1 MRTIAYLSYPHFADC
16 DLPLLHHLQQQE
28 PGLIYILQLTEKDK
42 QRTIINVQQLKKKGA
57 VYPANEY
64 PELRML
70 ATWLDMR
77 RVFVL
82 NMPGLHDFS
91 WTNLMAVARLC
102 RFLRRRRCSLLHFTW
117 PLRYG
122 AFPLYAFRRKM
133 LLTVHD
139 PLPHSSETGALNRF
153 HRWVAFRMVPR
164 FLLLNTTQ
172 RAAFMSQ
179 NKLTSDR
186 VFSSRLSI
194 YSHLKDTV
202 PVLPASSGYV
212 LFVGGISSHKGV
224 DILCEA
230 MRQVHQSHPRLKLV
244 VAGSGKLY
252 FDPAPYLQEG
262 FLELHNRYLTD
273 AELKG
278 FIQQAAFV
286 VCPYRDA
293 TQSGVIMSAFALAKP
308 VIATS
313 VGALAEMV
321 EDGRHGL
328 IVPPADSSALAEAIV
343 RLLASDALLEKM
355 RENILADYHSGS
367 RSWEHITAGL
377 QHIYSLPLFVANTPH
392 T

>member
-1 MRTIAYLSYPHFADC
+1 MRTIVYLSYPHFADC

-42 QRTIINVQQLKKKGA
+42 QRTIVNVGQLKKKGG
-57 VYPANEY
+57 VYPADEY

-70 ATWLDMR
+70 TRYIDINKAY
-77 RVFVL
+77 VL

-91 WTNLMAVARLC
+91 WANIVAVIRLC
-102 RFLRRRRCSLLHFTW
+102 RFLRQRGFSLLHFTW

-153 HRWVAFRMVPR
+153 HRWVAFKLVPR
-164 FLLLNTTQ
+164 FLLLNMTQ
-172 RAAFMSQ
+172 RDEFIARNRLS
-179 NKLTSDR
+179 SDC
-186 VFSSRLSI
+186 VFNSRLSI
-194 YSHLKDTV
+194 YTHLKDTV

-212 LFVGGISSHKGV
+212 LFIGGISSHKGV

-230 MRQVHQSHPRLKLV
+230 MRQVHESLPSLKLV

-252 FDPAPYLQEG
+252 FDPAPYLEAG
-262 FLELHNRYLTD
+262 FLELHNRYLSD
-273 AELKG
+273 GELKG

-321 EDGRHGL
+321 EDQRHGL
-328 IVPPADSSALAEAIV
+328 IIPPDDSLALAKAII
-343 RLLASDALLEKM
+343 RLSTSDALLDTM
-355 RENILADYHSGS
+355 HENILADYHSGS
-367 RSWEHITAGL
+367 RSWMKIATSL
-377 QHIYSLPLFVANTPH
+377 QSVYKSL
-392 T
+392 